1 MIRVVS
7 TSINEISPSTLST
20 AVAVGNVHES
30 PSESRT
36 GLTPGSNVII
46 GDSLSSVGGITINK
60 LPLYYEYIQNSLI
73 HSQ

>member
-30 PSESRT
+30 PTESRT

-46 GDSLSSVGGITINK
+46 GDSLSSVGVPILNRI
-60 LPLYYEYIQNSLI
+60 L
-73 HSQ
+73 SQFE